1 MPRSLNVMSM
11 LKVLAQ
17 TARLTNM
24 PRKHQKVV
32 IGKSTMFPGIE
43 KIVDAETVSGL
54 IILLKNVQSF
64 GIVNYGLTS
73 SKKRCTR
80 ASGIAVQD
88 GHDDDFSDEEVPAG
102 ERNTVSKVNV
112 TKQCYKL
119 CGIESFSERKKRS
132 KRQAQNR
139 VLDKLLT
146 ARVALQKLL

>member
-73 SKKRCTR
+73 SKKR
-80 ASGIAVQD
+80 
-88 GHDDDFSDEEVPAG
+88 
-102 ERNTVSKVNV
+102 
-112 TKQCYKL
+112 
-119 CGIESFSERKKRS
+119 
-132 KRQAQNR
+132 
-139 VLDKLLT
+139 
-146 ARVALQKLL
+146 